1 MKPSCI
7 AIDIGNTHTDIGLVD
22 TGTAACSCHTVLR
35 TEEAERKISGAL
47 EPFFEGGG
55 TTEVIAGTVVSSLRA
70 AVEEA
75 LGRFAGARLTWF
87 RYHPGLPVSIEYED
101 PQALGVDRIAD
112 CLYAHA
118 VYPGKDC
125 IIIDAGTTITV
136 DFLQGGAVFLGGA
149 IMPGVLTQLRSLH
162 KGTTELPEVALGEL
176 AGDFPGTSTREC
188 ISAGIRFSVAGGINR
203 AVRAYKEK
211 FGGRCM
217 VLATGGTWEFTK
229 DFIDSDCTYNPDITL
244 IGTALFRQ

>member
-1 MKPSCI
+1 
-7 AIDIGNTHTDIGLVD
+7 
-22 TGTAACSCHTVLR
+22 
-35 TEEAERKISGAL
+35 L

-136 DFLQGGAVFLGGA
+136 DFLQGGAVFLG
-149 IMPGVLTQLRSLH
+149 
-162 KGTTELPEVALGEL
+162 EL
-176 AGDFPGTSTREC
+176 AGEVPGTSTREC